1 MKLTKQQLKQIIE
14 EEISNVLMENEAVV
28 PPPEVQDIIND
39 RRNSWVNVK
48 ISKIVDGRIWEYEVS
63 NTGAPDQWGKF
74 GPTADK
80 VAAEIANIGVQTGL
94 GPDSVLC
101 EDPIQN
107 EMGLT
112 LTGKCK
118 VHIDTHAGNVGNY

>member
-1 MKLTKQQLKQIIE
+1 MKITKQQLKRIIE
-14 EEISNVLMENEAVV
+14 EEISNVLMEDEAVV
-28 PPPEVQDIIND
+28 PPPKVQAIIND
-39 RRNSWVNVK
+39 NKWVNVK

-63 NTGAPDQWGKF
+63 NTGAPEQWGKF

-80 VAAEIANIGVQTGL
+80 VAAEIANIGVQTGH

-118 VHIDTHAGNVGNY
+118 VQIDTHAGNVGNY